1 MGDMRR
7 VKGMDWVL
15 FVGLA
20 AGIASFGLVT
30 LAILTMS

>member
-7 VKGMDWVL
+7 FKGVDWVL
-15 FVGLA
+15 VVGLA

-30 LAILTMS
+30 VAILTMS